1 MGLTI
6 AKLFG
11 SAFGDFN
18 SEIRILMVGLD
29 CAGKT
34 TLLYKLKLGDVV
46 TTVPTIGFNVET
58 VEYRNVSFNVWDVGG
73 QDKIRPLWRHYYS
86 NSRGVVFVVD
96 SNDTNRLNEARDELQ
111 NMLKEEELNGAD
123 VLIFANKQDLPN
135 AMSVSEITEGL
146 GLNDLTSHKW
156 HIQACCATTGDGI
169 YEGLDWL
176 SASIKTQ
183 N

>member
-1 MGLTI
+1 MGCWWTI
-6 AKLFG
+6 
-11 SAFGDFN
+11 
-18 SEIRILMVGLD
+18 
-29 CAGKT
+29 
-34 TLLYKLKLGDVV
+34 
-46 TTVPTIGFNVET
+46 
-58 VEYRNVSFNVWDVGG
+58 
-73 QDKIRPLWRHYYS
+73 KIRPLWRHYYS